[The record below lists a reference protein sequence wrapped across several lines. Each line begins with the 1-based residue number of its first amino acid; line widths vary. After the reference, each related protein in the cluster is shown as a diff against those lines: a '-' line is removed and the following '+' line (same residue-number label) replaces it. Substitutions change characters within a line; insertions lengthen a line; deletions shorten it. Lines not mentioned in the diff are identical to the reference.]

1 MGAAAAEGDAVSRAA
16 ILSKVRAALKVKP
29 GSDAAP
35 RLGVDARLAA
45 SADHPVPQRG
55 RVTGPERVALFKL
68 FLAAQATDLIELSD
82 AAEIPQAIA
91 EYLAAHRLGL
101 RVRSGADPLF
111 AALPW
116 REVRGL
122 ERQTGPAQASDTA
135 GLSRA
140 LCGVAET
147 GTLVLA
153 SGPDNPTTLAFLPET
168 HIVVLCRDAICGT
181 YEEAVA
187 RVAAELASG
196 ALPHTLNLV
205 TGASRTGDIGGR
217 IVRGAHGPRRL
228 AVILLGGG
236 Q

>member
-1 MGAAAAEGDAVSRAA
+1 MSRAV
-16 ILSKVRAALKVKP
+16 ILSKVRAALGTKP
-29 GSDAAP
+29 GADAA
-35 RLGVDARLAA
+35 RRASVAARLAGGG
-45 SADHPVPQRG
+45 DHPLPARG
-55 RVTGPERVALFKL
+55 GVAGADRVALFRS
-68 FLAAQATDLIELSD
+68 FLAAQATDVIELSD

-91 EYLAAHRLGL
+91 EYLSAHGLGL
-101 RVRSGADPLF
+101 CVRTGADPLW
-111 AALPW
+111 ASLPW

-122 ERQTGPAQASDTA
+122 ARDTGPADAADTV

-140 LCGVAET
+140 HAGVAET

-168 HIVVLCRDAICGT
+168 HIVVLRRDAMCAT

-187 RVAAELASG
+187 RMAGEVGPG

-217 IVRGAHGPRRL
+217 IVKGAHGPRRL
-228 AVILLGGG
+228 AIILLGA
-236 Q
+236 